1 MENKEDKKELQDI
14 IDEISGVAKDLVDEY
29 VSGEEKYVSE
39 DEQAKLNEKQIRTP
53 YKDDDIEAPF
63 KVLDE
68 EMDHL
73 MKVQTQ
79 IKEVLKKEPDIYI
92 QGEGRKVDVLK
103 YCQKVGYDKFNILEY
118 IGVNKERLRACL
130 KIKTT
135 EE

>member
-29 VSGEEKYVSE
+29 VSGEDEFVSK

-63 KVLDE
+63 KVIDE
-68 EMDHL
+68 EMNHL
-73 MKVQTQ
+73 MKVQSQ
-79 IKEVLKKEPDIYI
+79 IKKVFKKDPDIYI
-92 QGEGRKVDVLK
+92 KGEGNRVDVLK
-103 YCQKVGYDKFNILEY
+103 YCQKEGADNFNILEY
-118 IGVNKERLRACL
+118 IGNNKERLRACL